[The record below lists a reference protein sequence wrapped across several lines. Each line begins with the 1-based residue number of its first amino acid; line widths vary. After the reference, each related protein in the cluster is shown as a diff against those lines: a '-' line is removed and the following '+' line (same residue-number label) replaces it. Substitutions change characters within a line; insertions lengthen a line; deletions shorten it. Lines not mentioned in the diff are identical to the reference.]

1 MSYDDNN
8 IKSRCSQIYFHSIYR
23 EIKRKETKKSNNLY
37 SSRNNKIESKIS
49 FQRRKKKQLTIGPLS
64 STLESTLTSS
74 KRQNSKRQNEE
85 ENFNLSSEKIT
96 IKSKRLLQPKDEDM
110 RFLFD
115 ILYTNNQDNIRQT
128 QRQTT
133 ISSYINKSKN
143 NEASDQ
149 NKSYKFYDLSG
160 IKRYL
165 IKTQKKYNVIGN
177 INISHKDKYNNNKSS
192 ENIMDSY
199 QMQKLEDLIARY
211 SLIIFIYLRC
221 GRINE
226 AKVIFL
232 VMIKENIK
240 NMIKIENLLVSIY
253 KTINRRINIHKDVP
267 KLTYQLAKIYSFII
281 KYSQL
286 FNLTNYRNIFLDK
299 YFQIQHLNYN
309 FYMLKGTTRGFS
321 SETRN
326 QIRYWFSY
334 CLHNAMFY
342 TIYNRF
348 PTKIPIICNY
358 NIYCLYKNREDTSL
372 TDSEKSLSIKTA
384 YNQGILFYV
393 NNQREEALL
402 CLKYAKEKIN
412 SYSEDYA
419 NNGIKNKK
427 STVNYVKKPKKEE
440 IHEIKKNY
448 KDRNKKLKKNKSII
462 LDKDTLRFTK
472 KDSINDL
479 SLRGFEIKKKESKDM
494 SVPKNQYDV
503 LKTKIYKDFKKEQI
517 SINDI
522 EQLIKFGKERGLLN
536 EEPVTGFKGLDF
548 LFKYKESYNCIKKK
562 LALSKGFRGSH
573 IDFHTTIKM
582 KDFFIPEKFKNPL
595 LRKIELF
602 MGIIELDKKNFQA
615 AYEHIINALY
625 IVFLLKLSGN
635 SNYNKDFYDKQK
647 IELNEYFQ
655 LIEDLYDKEIK
666 YRQQLERSSSK
677 SLLTSNDRKSLMNT
691 SVMSSLNLNN
701 SLYRSSFIIF
711 ENKAAENH
719 FYKNHLNSKE
729 NNNELQSN
737 NNLSENDKKL
747 IKEFEKFFIFLN
759 HLSVYQIKILN
770 ETQPD
775 NEKRNHLPLMFS
787 DQFKDSLNRFQRIE
801 LDNVQTMALSRF
813 MVLKD
818 PNRWIVPTNLNYLL
832 IKKSQSMPKDKSHIY
847 RSSLDR
853 YEYFDDTFMK
863 TTEYKNYL
871 KIVNSEKA
879 TPEIIDFLKRNRK
892 YVIKIIKQSSEL
904 ELNNIIKYPYIIIEP
919 IKKYKRKTKKEIP
932 YSRNKKLDL
941 GKRPQTMTHSF
952 ASKMMMNGRN
962 SNNRYNFHKVNS
974 NDFSRSKGKRN
985 KSENANFLY
994 NKKNDTT
1001 HNNRNNRNY
1010 MKNMD
1015 KKCLTTNSNNNDI
1028 YEESFEDYLLSPEFS
1043 SLSNE

>member
-1 MSYDDNN
+1 
-8 IKSRCSQIYFHSIYR
+8 
-23 EIKRKETKKSNNLY
+23 
-37 SSRNNKIESKIS
+37 
-49 FQRRKKKQLTIGPLS
+49 
-64 STLESTLTSS
+64 
-74 KRQNSKRQNEE
+74 
-85 ENFNLSSEKIT
+85 
-96 IKSKRLLQPKDEDM
+96 
-110 RFLFD
+110 
-115 ILYTNNQDNIRQT
+115 
-128 QRQTT
+128 
-133 ISSYINKSKN
+133 
-143 NEASDQ
+143 
-149 NKSYKFYDLSG
+149 
-160 IKRYL
+160 
-165 IKTQKKYNVIGN
+165 
-177 INISHKDKYNNNKSS
+177 
-192 ENIMDSY
+192 
-199 QMQKLEDLIARY
+199 
-211 SLIIFIYLRC
+211 
-221 GRINE
+221 
-226 AKVIFL
+226 
-232 VMIKENIK
+232 
-240 NMIKIENLLVSIY
+240 
-253 KTINRRINIHKDVP
+253 
-267 KLTYQLAKIYSFII
+267 
-281 KYSQL
+281 
-286 FNLTNYRNIFLDK
+286 
-299 YFQIQHLNYN
+299 
-309 FYMLKGTTRGFS
+309 
-321 SETRN
+321 
-326 QIRYWFSY
+326 
-334 CLHNAMFY
+334 
-342 TIYNRF
+342 
-348 PTKIPIICNY
+348 
-358 NIYCLYKNREDTSL
+358 
-372 TDSEKSLSIKTA
+372 
-384 YNQGILFYV
+384 
-393 NNQREEALL
+393 
-402 CLKYAKEKIN
+402 
-412 SYSEDYA
+412 
-419 NNGIKNKK
+419 
-427 STVNYVKKPKKEE
+427 
-440 IHEIKKNY
+440 
-448 KDRNKKLKKNKSII
+448 
-462 LDKDTLRFTK
+462 
-472 KDSINDL
+472 
-479 SLRGFEIKKKESKDM
+479 
-494 SVPKNQYDV
+494 
-503 LKTKIYKDFKKEQI
+503 
-517 SINDI
+517 
-522 EQLIKFGKERGLLN
+522 
-536 EEPVTGFKGLDF
+536 
-548 LFKYKESYNCIKKK
+548 
-562 LALSKGFRGSH
+562 
-573 IDFHTTIKM
+573 M

-602 MGIIELDKKNFQA
+602 MGIIELNKKNFQA

-666 YRQQLERSSSK
+666 YRLQLERSSSK
-677 SLLTSNDRKSLMNT
+677 SLLTLNDRKSLMNT

-701 SLYRSSFIIF
+701 SLYNSSFIIF

-729 NNNELQSN
+729 NNNELQSE
-737 NNLSENDKKL
+737 NNLSEKEKKL

-832 IKKSQSMPKDKSHIY
+832 IKKSQSMPKDKSHTY

-871 KIVNSEKA
+871 KIINSEKA

-919 IKKYKRKTKKEIP
+919 IKKYKKKMKKEIS

-952 ASKMMMNGRN
+952 ASKMMMKGRN

-985 KSENANFLY
+985 KSENANFIY

>member
-8 IKSRCSQIYFHSIYR
+8 IKSRCNQIYFDSIYK
-23 EIKRKETKKSNNLY
+23 EIKRKETKKNN
-37 SSRNNKIESKIS
+37 SRNNKIESKIS
-49 FQRRKKKQLTIGPLS
+49 FQRRKNKQLTIGPLS
-64 STLESTLTSS
+64 STLESTIASS

-85 ENFNLSSEKIT
+85 ENFNLSPEKIT
-96 IKSKRLLQPKDEDM
+96 IKSKRLLHPKDEDM

-115 ILYTNNQDNIRQT
+115 IFYKNNQDNIILT

-133 ISSYINKSKN
+133 ISSYMNRNKS
-143 NEASDQ
+143 NEISNQ
-149 NKSYKFYDLSG
+149 NKSYKFYDLNA

-165 IKTQKKYNVIGN
+165 IKAQKKYNVIGN
-177 INISHKDKYNNNKSS
+177 INILYKDYHNNNKSS

-199 QMQKLEDLIARY
+199 QIQKLEDLIARY

-226 AKVIFL
+226 AKEIFL
-232 VMIKENIK
+232 VMLKENIK
-240 NMIKIENLLVSIY
+240 NMIKVENLLVSIY
-253 KTINRRINIHKDVP
+253 KTINRKINIHKDVP

-286 FNLTNYRNIFLDK
+286 FNLTNYRNIFMDK

-309 FYMLKGTTRGFS
+309 FFMLKGTTRGFS

-326 QIRYWFSY
+326 QFRYWFSY

-342 TIYNRF
+342 TIYYRF
-348 PTKIPIICNY
+348 PMKIPIICCY
-358 NIYCLYKNREDTSL
+358 NIDCLYKNSEDISL
-372 TDSEKSLSIKTA
+372 TDSEKSLSIKNA
-384 YNQGILFYV
+384 YNQGILLYV
-393 NNQREEALL
+393 NNQKEEALF
-402 CLKYAKEKIN
+402 CLKCGKEKIN
-412 SYSEDYA
+412 SYSEDYG

-427 STVNYVKKPKKEE
+427 STLNYIKKPKKEE

-448 KDRNKKLKKNKSII
+448 KDRNKKLKKNKSIL
-462 LDKDTLRFTK
+462 LDKNILRFAK

-479 SLRGFEIKKKESKDM
+479 SLRGFEIKMKDLKDM
-494 SVPKNQYDV
+494 SVQKNQYDV

-517 SINDI
+517 SLNDI
-522 EQLIKFGKERGLLN
+522 EQLVKFGKERGLLN
-536 EEPVTGFKGLDF
+536 EEPATGFRGLDF
-548 LFKYKESYNCIKKK
+548 LFKYKESYNCIKRKI
-562 LALSKGFRGSH
+562 ALPKGFRGSH
-573 IDFHTTIKM
+573 IDFHTSIKM

-595 LRKIELF
+595 LRKIELL
-602 MGIIELDKKNFQA
+602 MGIIELDKKNFEA
-615 AYEHIINALY
+615 AYQHIINALY

-635 SNYNKDFYDKQK
+635 TNYNKNFYDTQK

-655 LIEDLYDKEIK
+655 LIEDLYEKELK
-666 YRQQLERSSSK
+666 YKQQLERSSLT

-691 SVMSSLNLNN
+691 SVMSSLNMNN
-701 SLYRSSFIIF
+701 SLYRSSYIIF

-719 FYKNHLNSKE
+719 FYNNNLNSKE
-729 NNNELQSN
+729 NNNELQSD
-737 NNLSENDKKL
+737 NNLNDNEKKL

-759 HLSVYQIKILN
+759 HLSVYQIKVLN

-787 DQFKDSLNRFQRIE
+787 DQFKDSLNMFQRIE

-818 PNRWIVPTNLNYLL
+818 PNRWIVPTNLNYFL
-832 IKKSQSMPKDKSHIY
+832 ISKSKSVPKGKSHFY

-853 YEYFDDTFMK
+853 YDYFDDTFMK

-871 KIVNSEKA
+871 KIINSEKA
-879 TPEIIDFLKRNRK
+879 TPEINDFLKKNRK
-892 YVIKIIKQSSEL
+892 YVIKIIKQSSDL

-919 IKKYKRKTKKEIP
+919 IKKYKRKMKKEIP
-932 YSRNKKLDL
+932 YSRNQKVDL
-941 GKRPQTMTHSF
+941 GKRPQSMTHSF
-952 ASKMMMNGRN
+952 ASKMMMKGRN
-962 SNNRYNFHKVNS
+962 SNNRYNFHKINS
-974 NDFSRSKGKRN
+974 KDFSKSKGKRN
-985 KSENANFLY
+985 KSEIANFFY
-994 NKKNDTT
+994 NKKNDAT
-1001 HNNRNNRNY
+1001 HNNRNSRNY

-1015 KKCLTTNSNNNDI
+1015 KKCLTKNSNNNGKN
-1028 YEESFEDYLLSPEFS
+1028 EESFEDYLLSPDFS
-1043 SLSNE
+1043 SFSNE

>member
-8 IKSRCSQIYFHSIYR
+8 IKSRCGQIYFDSIYK
-23 EIKRKETKKSNNLY
+23 EIKRKETKKNN
-37 SSRNNKIESKIS
+37 SRNNKIESKIS
-49 FQRRKKKQLTIGPLS
+49 FQRRKIKLLTIGPRS
-64 STLESTLTSS
+64 SSLESTIASS

-85 ENFNLSSEKIT
+85 ENFNLSPEKIT
-96 IKSKRLLQPKDEDM
+96 IKSKKLLQPKDEDM
-110 RFLFD
+110 RFIFD
-115 ILYTNNQDNIRQT
+115 ILYKNNQDNIWQQT

-133 ISSYINKSKN
+133 ISSYINRNKN
-143 NEASDQ
+143 NEASYQ
-149 NKSYKFYDLSG
+149 NKSYKFYDLNA

-177 INISHKDKYNNNKSS
+177 INILYKDQYNKNKSS

-199 QMQKLEDLIARY
+199 QLQKLEDLIARY
-211 SLIIFIYLRC
+211 SIIIFIYLRC

-226 AKVIFL
+226 AKEIFL
-232 VMIKENIK
+232 VMLKENIK
-240 NMIKIENLLVSIY
+240 NMIKVENLLVSIY

-286 FNLTNYRNIFLDK
+286 FNLTNYRNIFIDK

-309 FYMLKGTTRGFS
+309 FFMLKGSTRGFS

-334 CLHNAMFY
+334 SLHNAMFY
-342 TIYNRF
+342 TIYHRF
-348 PTKIPIICNY
+348 PMKIPIICNY
-358 NIYCLYKNREDTSL
+358 NIYCLYKNSEDISL
-372 TDSEKSLSIKTA
+372 TDLEKSLTIKTA
-384 YNQGILFYV
+384 YNQGILLYV
-393 NNQREEALL
+393 NNQKEEAFF
-402 CLKYAKEKIN
+402 CLKCGKEKIN
-412 SYSEDYA
+412 SYSEDYG

-427 STVNYVKKPKKEE
+427 STLNYVKKPKKEE

-448 KDRNKKLKKNKSII
+448 RDRNKKLKKNKSII
-462 LDKDTLRFTK
+462 LDKNTLRFNK
-472 KDSINDL
+472 KDSLNDL
-479 SLRGFEIKKKESKDM
+479 SLRGFEIKNKESKDM

-517 SINDI
+517 SLNDI
-522 EQLIKFGKERGLLN
+522 EQLVKFGKERGLLN
-536 EEPVTGFKGLDF
+536 EEPATGFRGLDF
-548 LFKYKESYNCIKKK
+548 LFKYKESYNCIKRKI
-562 LALSKGFRGSH
+562 ALPKGFRGSH
-573 IDFHTTIKM
+573 IDFHTSIKM

-595 LRKIELF
+595 LRKIELL
-602 MGIIELDKKNFQA
+602 MGIIELDKKNFEA
-615 AYEHIINALY
+615 AYQHIINVLY

-635 SNYNKDFYDKQK
+635 TNYNKNFYDKQK

-655 LIEDLYDKEIK
+655 LIEDLYEKELK
-666 YRQQLERSSSK
+666 NRQQLERSSSK

-691 SVMSSLNLNN
+691 SVMSSINMNN
-701 SLYRSSFIIF
+701 SLYRSSYIIF
-711 ENKAAENH
+711 ENKDAENH
-719 FYKNHLNSKE
+719 FYKNNLNSKE
-729 NNNELQSN
+729 NNNELQSD
-737 NNLSENDKKL
+737 NNLNDNEKKL

-759 HLSVYQIKILN
+759 HLSVYQIKVLN

-787 DQFKDSLNRFQRIE
+787 YQFKDSLNRFQRIE

-818 PNRWIVPTNLNYLL
+818 PNRWIVPTNLNYFL
-832 IKKSQSMPKDKSHIY
+832 ISKSKSVPKGKSHFY

-853 YEYFDDTFMK
+853 YDYFDDSFMK

-871 KIVNSEKA
+871 KIINSEKA
-879 TPEIIDFLKRNRK
+879 TPEINDFLKKNRK
-892 YVIKIIKQSSEL
+892 YVIKIIKQSSDL

-919 IKKYKRKTKKEIP
+919 IKKYKRKMKKEIP
-932 YSRNKKLDL
+932 YSRNQKMDL

-952 ASKMMMNGRN
+952 ASKMMMKGRN
-962 SNNRYNFHKVNS
+962 SNNRYNFHKINS
-974 NDFSRSKGKRN
+974 NDFSKSKGKRN
-985 KSENANFLY
+985 KSEMANFFY
-994 NKKNDTT
+994 NKKNDAT
-1001 HNNRNNRNY
+1001 HNNRNSRNY

-1015 KKCLTTNSNNNDI
+1015 KKCLTKNSNNNGKN
-1028 YEESFEDYLLSPEFS
+1028 EESFEDYLLSPDFS
-1043 SLSNE
+1043 SFSNE